1 MADDKTK
8 IGGPDRDRVAGEQPD
23 EVTYFAAKHG
33 LTSEEAL
40 KIITEAGP
48 GRASA
53 DELAERR
60 KKG

>member
-8 IGGPDRDRVAGEQPD
+8 TGGPDRDRVAGEQPY
-23 EVTYFAAKHG
+23 EVSFFAAKHG
-33 LTSEEAL
+33 LTSDAAR
-40 KIITEAGP
+40 KIIAEAGP
-48 GRASA
+48 SREKA